1 MQPRHPRESP
11 TGSFDAYMRMIAAP
25 WGARWPLIPRA
36 ELEAS
41 SVEVQDAT
49 VGACKLLLH
58 RRRVSD
64 AQAKGTRAVLVCG
77 ECKESF
83 GHRKPWLCKYA
94 LANDLWLGK
103 WVPLLRNANLTH
115 QMLLARA
122 RLVTTKV
129 VLRPEQKDN
138 TSSID
143 TASWDFLFHQS
154 GMIGSAILFQNAN
167 CGKAL
172 SEFPS
177 ASFGRSLAV
186 TFVAATRAASQ
197 DLSLIHI

>member
-1 MQPRHPRESP
+1 M
-11 TGSFDAYMRMIAAP
+11 
-25 WGARWPLIPRA
+25 GARWPLIPRA

-41 SVEVQDAT
+41 SVEVQDETGVAH
-49 VGACKLLLH
+49 KLLLH
-58 RRRVSD
+58 RRRVSN
-64 AQAKGTRAVLVCG
+64 AQAKGTRAVLVCS

-129 VLRPEQKDN
+129 VLRPEQKDK

-143 TASWDFLFHQS
+143 TAS
-154 GMIGSAILFQNAN
+154 
-167 CGKAL
+167 
-172 SEFPS
+172 
-177 ASFGRSLAV
+177 
-186 TFVAATRAASQ
+186 
-197 DLSLIHI
+197 